1 MLSLQQIE
9 TPKVSNNGFNVSV
22 EDGTRKKYRTDLRSR
37 ETNKATKS
45 DQNIESN
52 IVIKRA
58 VNSN

>member
-1 MLSLQQIE
+1 MLSLKQIE